1 MSNGMVKLEA
11 HTLFSLTKMRKDL
24 NEKVKSL
31 EDEFQEE
38 ADVVQDVSIEEG
50 RAYTEESRVTKSH
63 SSSMASEGLGE
74 VSPGSGSGAGRS
86 VNTWTGGRSKLVMV
100 SRSQSTVSS
109 WSVAGVTGTGVR
121 STTPFISA
129 GAGVEHLNR

>member
-1 MSNGMVKLEA
+1 MVKLEA
-11 HTLFSLTKMRKDL
+11 HMLFSLTKLRKDL
-24 NEKVKSL
+24 NEKVRSL

-100 SRSQSTVSS
+100 SRSQSTRSS
-109 WSVAGVTGTGVR
+109 CSVTGVTGTGVR

>member
-1 MSNGMVKLEA
+1 MVKLEA

-74 VSPGSGSGAGRS
+74 VSPGSGFGAGRS

-109 WSVAGVTGTGVR
+109 CSVAGVTGTGVR

>member
-1 MSNGMVKLEA
+1 MPNGMVKLEA
-11 HTLFSLTKMRKDL
+11 HMLFSLTKLRKDL

-100 SRSQSTVSS
+100 SRSQSTRSS
-109 WSVAGVTGTGVR
+109 CSVTGVTGTGVR

>member
-1 MSNGMVKLEA
+1 MVKLEA
-11 HTLFSLTKMRKDL
+11 HMLFSLTKLRKDL

-100 SRSQSTVSS
+100 SRSQSTRSS
-109 WSVAGVTGTGVR
+109 CSVTGVTGTGVR

>member
-1 MSNGMVKLEA
+1 MVKLEA
-11 HTLFSLTKMRKDL
+11 HMLFSLTKLRKDL

-74 VSPGSGSGAGRS
+74 VSPGSGWRVAGRS

-100 SRSQSTVSS
+100 SRSQSTRSS
-109 WSVAGVTGTGVR
+109 CSVTGVTGTGVR